1 MTETNQHF
9 VYNDPNT
16 LKQNM
21 AVLFNNPQHSDTT
34 FIIGDSKLYAW
45 SGLLSVASPKLG
57 DTINLHFENCHDREM
72 KLYGVKNVESFSLV
86 LKYIYG
92 LDINFSQTSVA
103 VICEV
108 LRLSKNYELTN
119 FSKDLTDYLSKIDC
133 FSLESA
139 VVLLNTANKYNIQ
152 ELYEKV
158 TIFAYHNADELM
170 KHASFQD
177 LHYDVLVNLLKSDWF
192 CSSEFD
198 ILKGVLHWHSDLD
211 KERNKLKKSLD
222 KKNVGEDTEDEDA
235 SSVKSDQP
243 DSCEQ
248 DVAEEMDVES
258 VESDECLKMEKS
270 NMNENGE
277 CSSANDNRDS
287 EDKEL
292 AVREKTEKCL
302 KTAKSFSENI
312 LKSLLALIRIS
323 QISAMDMFNALTTEV
338 LFMNY
343 SHLLGGVKYFSQSCE
358 SRKKHLAVTQ
368 VSIEGQHG
376 VLQNITQVFIIEE
389 VNYPDTKYDST
400 ESYLFED
407 LTCKI
412 SVQVTPWSTEKNQK
426 HEIRVFTSYLTF
438 CSVEDKDWE
447 CTTECQLKLISKQ
460 PNLHKDLVLPED
472 NSYTTLT
479 LSSDNPCVE
488 IGKWDWEGKANE
500 WYTAYRPDETKSYT
514 FTLDFKSAECKFFDK
529 EKERIELGGAS

>member
-358 SRKKHLAVTQ
+358 SRKKYQEVTL
-368 VSIEGQHG
+368 VSIDGQHR
-376 VLQNITQVFIIEE
+376 VLHNITQIFTFKGAWEPE
-389 VNYPDTKYDST
+389 TKLDSR
-400 ESYLFED
+400 ENGYLFED

-412 SVQVTPWSTEKNQK
+412 CFQFTRWSNAKSSPN
-426 HEIRVFTSYLTF
+426 HYRRVFTSYLTF

-447 CTTECQLKLISKQ
+447 CTTECQLKWISKK
-460 PNLHKDLVLPED
+460 PDLLEDLVLPED

-488 IGKWDWEGKANE
+488 IGKWDWEGENE
-500 WYTAYRPDETKSYT
+500 WFKAYKPTPTDPYT
-514 FTLDFKSAECKFFDK
+514 FKLDFKSVQCKFFE
-529 EKERIELGGAS
+529 EKKKIELGGAS